1 MTIMDKTVAIV
12 GTFDTKA
19 REFSFVKEEF
29 EVLGLKTY
37 LIHIG
42 VFESELEVE
51 VNNKEIARAVNE
63 DIEQIAKDRNRAK
76 ATKVL
81 SQGLEKILPQLYQE
95 GKFDGVIAL
104 GGSGGSSIATA
115 GMRQL
120 PIGVPKVMVS
130 TMASGNVSQYV
141 GTSDI
146 VMFPSIVD
154 VEGLNDISRHI
165 FSNAIH
171 ATVGMLSY
179 DYKAKKD
186 NKPLIAAS
194 MFGLTTPAIK
204 YAEKELELRGYETIV
219 FHATG
224 SGGRTMERLISENYF
239 DGVLDLT
246 TTEWCD
252 EVVGGVLNA
261 GPHRL
266 EAAVS
271 KKVPQVVSLGAL
283 DMVNFG
289 PKETVPKE
297 FSNRLFY
304 EHNPTVTL
312 MRVTKEEAKDIAGI
326 IAQKLKSAGKETSIL
341 FPKKGFSGL
350 DEVGKEFYNPEVD
363 QLVMDT
369 IKEEL
374 SGTDVAIIEK
384 DLHINDEAFAKS
396 AVDELIKNIEK
407 EGKYS

>member
-1 MTIMDKTVAIV
+1 MDKTVAIV

-19 REFSFVKEEF
+19 REFNFVKEEF
-29 EVLGLKTY
+29 EARGFKTF

-42 VFESELEVE
+42 VFNSELEVDM
-51 VNNKEIARAVNE
+51 NNQKIAGAVGE
-63 DIEQIAKDRNRAK
+63 DIGQIAKERNRAL

-81 SQGLEKILPQLYQE
+81 SQGLEKVLPQLYQE
-95 GKFDGVIAL
+95 GKFEGVIAL

-120 PIGVPKVMVS
+120 PIGVPKIMVS

-146 VMFPSIVD
+146 IMFPSIVD

-165 FSNAIH
+165 FLNAIH
-171 ATVGMLSY
+171 AMVGMLSY
-179 DYKAKKD
+179 DYKPKVD

-204 YAEKELELRGYETIV
+204 FAERELEKRGYDTIV

-224 SGGRTMERLISENYF
+224 SGGRTMERLISEDYF
-239 DGVLDLT
+239 DGVLDIT

-271 KKVPQVVSLGAL
+271 NKTPQVVSLGAL

-289 PKETVPKE
+289 PKETVPEK
-297 FSNRLFY
+297 FSDRLFY
-304 EHNPTVTL
+304 QHNPTVTL
-312 MRVTKEEAKDIAGI
+312 MRVNKEEAKI
-326 IAQKLKSAGKETSIL
+326 IAEKIAEKLQKAGKETTLL
-341 FPKKGFSGL
+341 FPQKGFSGL
-350 DEVGKEFYNPEVD
+350 DEEGKEFYQQEVD
-363 QLVMDT
+363 QIIMETLKEKLSQTAINLV
-369 IKEEL
+369 
-374 SGTDVAIIEK
+374 EK
-384 DLHINDEAFAKS
+384 DLHINEEAFAKC

-407 EGKYS
+407 EGK

>member
-63 DIEQIAKDRNRAK
+63 VIEKIVKDKNRAK

-81 SQGLEKILPQLYQE
+81 SQGLEKILPKLYQE

-120 PIGVPKVMVS
+120 PIGVPKIMVS
-130 TMASGNVSQYV
+130 TMASGNVSQYI

-146 VMFPSIVD
+146 IMFPSIVD

-171 ATVGMLSY
+171 AMVGMLSY
-179 DYKAKKD
+179 DYKAKED

-204 YAEKELELRGYETIV
+204 YAEKELEARGYETIV

-312 MRVTKEEAKDIAGI
+312 MRVTKEEAKNIAGI
-326 IAQKLKSAGKETSIL
+326 IAQKLKNASKETTIL

-374 SGTDVAIIEK
+374 SGTDVTIIEK

-396 AVDELIKNIEK
+396 AVDELIKNVEK
-407 EGKYS
+407 EGK

>member
-1 MTIMDKTVAIV
+1 MDKTVAIV

-63 DIEQIAKDRNRAK
+63 VIEKIVKDKNRAK

-81 SQGLEKILPQLYQE
+81 SQGLEKILPKLYQE

-120 PIGVPKVMVS
+120 PIGVPKIMVS
-130 TMASGNVSQYV
+130 TMASGNVSQYI

-146 VMFPSIVD
+146 IMFPSIVD

-171 ATVGMLSY
+171 AMVGMLSY
-179 DYKAKKD
+179 DYKAKED

-204 YAEKELELRGYETIV
+204 YAEKELEARGYETIV

-312 MRVTKEEAKDIAGI
+312 MRVTKEEAKNIAGI
-326 IAQKLKSAGKETSIL
+326 IAQKLKNASKETTIL

-374 SGTDVAIIEK
+374 SGTDVTIIEK

-396 AVDELIKNIEK
+396 AVDELIKNVEK
-407 EGKYS
+407 EGK

>member
-1 MTIMDKTVAIV
+1 MDKTVAIV

>member
-1 MTIMDKTVAIV
+1 MDKTVAIV

-63 DIEQIAKDRNRAK
+63 DIEKIVKDKNRAK

-81 SQGLEKILPQLYQE
+81 SQGLEKILPKLYQE

-120 PIGVPKVMVS
+120 PIGVPKIMVS
-130 TMASGNVSQYV
+130 TMASGNVSQYI

-146 VMFPSIVD
+146 IMFPSIVD

-171 ATVGMLSY
+171 AMVGMLSY
-179 DYKAKKD
+179 DYKAKED

-204 YAEKELELRGYETIV
+204 YAEKELEARGYETIV

-312 MRVTKEEAKDIAGI
+312 MRVTKEEAKNIAGI
-326 IAQKLKSAGKETSIL
+326 IAQKLKNASKETTIL

-374 SGTDVAIIEK
+374 SGTDVTIIEK

-396 AVDELIKNIEK
+396 AVDELIKNVEK
-407 EGKYS
+407 EGK

>member
-1 MTIMDKTVAIV
+1 
-12 GTFDTKA
+12 
-19 REFSFVKEEF
+19 
-29 EVLGLKTY
+29 
-37 LIHIG
+37 
-42 VFESELEVE
+42 
-51 VNNKEIARAVNE
+51 
-63 DIEQIAKDRNRAK
+63 
-76 ATKVL
+76 
-81 SQGLEKILPQLYQE
+81 
-95 GKFDGVIAL
+95 
-104 GGSGGSSIATA
+104 
-115 GMRQL
+115 MRQL
-120 PIGVPKVMVS
+120 PIGVPKIMVS
-130 TMASGNVSQYV
+130 TMASGNVSQYI

-146 VMFPSIVD
+146 IMFPSIVD

-171 ATVGMLSY
+171 AMVGMLSY
-179 DYKAKKD
+179 DYKAKED

-204 YAEKELELRGYETIV
+204 YAEKELEARGYETIV

-312 MRVTKEEAKDIAGI
+312 MRVTKEEAKNIAGI
-326 IAQKLKSAGKETSIL
+326 IAQKLKNASKETTIL

-374 SGTDVAIIEK
+374 SGTDVTIIEK

-396 AVDELIKNIEK
+396 AVDELIKNVEK
-407 EGKYS
+407 EGK

>member
-63 DIEQIAKDRNRAK
+63 DIEKIVKDKNRAK

-81 SQGLEKILPQLYQE
+81 SQGLEKILPKLYQE

-120 PIGVPKVMVS
+120 PIGVPKIMVS
-130 TMASGNVSQYV
+130 TMASGNVSQYI

-146 VMFPSIVD
+146 IMFPSIVD

-171 ATVGMLSY
+171 AMVGMLSY
-179 DYKAKKD
+179 DYKAKED

-204 YAEKELELRGYETIV
+204 YAEKELEARGYETIV

-312 MRVTKEEAKDIAGI
+312 MRVTKEEAKNIAGI
-326 IAQKLKSAGKETSIL
+326 IAQKLKNASKETTIL

-374 SGTDVAIIEK
+374 SGTDVTIIEK

-396 AVDELIKNIEK
+396 AVDELIKNVEK
-407 EGKYS
+407 EGK